1 MIVACPNCHTQFEF
15 DAARVATASVKLKC
29 SRCRCVFPAPVDKK
43 QAPPAPPPR
52 KRERPPLENLELRFE
67 EADWREG
74 SSAAEQLSLPDTDE
88 PYTLGTEEEKRMR
101 GEDLVV
107 ESPAPMKPKDPISLD
122 PMFEQDDDEFDQPPA
137 ESEEAAPAPRESGMM
152 WTILVFL
159 GLVLLGYAGV
169 TAAFFADP
177 AWRDQ
182 ILGQLPFVAGNDND
196 RLLHRKI
203 ALAEVTG
210 SHQSVKDDK
219 NVFVISGKAYNT
231 AAEPLVNVQVL
242 GSLLDADGR
251 EVGRKAIH
259 LGNIISTKVLTEMT
273 RKEIEVFHNLN
284 VSWRNIEPGQSYPF
298 VIVFTDPPKN
308 ATEFTAKVIGALRQR
323 G

>member
-1 MIVACPNCHTQFEF
+1 M
-15 DAARVATASVKLKC
+15 
-29 SRCRCVFPAPVDKK
+29 
-43 QAPPAPPPR
+43 
-52 KRERPPLENLELRFE
+52 RFE

-74 SSAAEQLSLPDTDE
+74 GSAAGELSVPDTEE
-88 PYTLGTEEEKRMR
+88 PYTLGTEEEKRQR
-101 GEDLVV
+101 GNDLVV
-107 ESPAPMKPKDPISLD
+107 ESPAPTKPKVPTSLD
-122 PMFEQDDDEFDQPPA
+122 PMFGQDDDDEFEEPPA
-137 ESEEAAPAPRESGMM
+137 QGEEAEPAPRESGMM

-159 GLVLLGYAGV
+159 GLVLLGYGGL
-169 TAAFFADP
+169 TGAFFADP
-177 AWRDQ
+177 AWRDR
-182 ILGQLPFVAGNDND
+182 ILGHLPFVAGNDND
-196 RLLHRKI
+196 RLLQRKI

-242 GSLLDADGR
+242 GSLFDAEGR
-251 EVGRKAIH
+251 EVGRKTIH
-259 LGNIISTKVLTEMT
+259 LGNVISTKVLAEMT

-284 VSWRNIEPGQSYPF
+284 VSCRNIEPGQSYPF

-308 ATEFTAKVIGALRQR
+308 ATEFSAKVIGALRQH